1 MRRSFRLFLSVLT
14 VAVLG
19 TATAR
24 ADEGGVGDE
33 QAVALPTDLH
43 AGFLVADPGPA
54 FYSAYGHCALRLTCP
69 SHDLDYCFTFCMDA
83 TPKNYIDFFRGKA
96 YAQYACVATDTYMK
110 EYVDEGR
117 SVTVYDLN
125 LDAEQ
130 VRTLWQLL
138 DEEAMSRPHIYF
150 DMLRNH
156 CSSMSVRGMKR
167 CLGSDKLVF
176 DSLPEP
182 LCGSYRDYLHSMS
195 AERPWVDFIWSTMLG
210 AVGEEKGRTE
220 DKLAPPYLVEALQH
234 AHFVS
239 EEGAERPV
247 LTGQQEVLFTGQA
260 DYSRDGFPPI
270 VLFLILSAVALLVS
284 IGERLGKG
292 KKVAW
297 GFDALLLTVQTL
309 LGLVMVYLCFFSAL
323 CVGHKALIVLVLN
336 PLPFVLWLVARKK
349 RWYKKVWVVYAVV
362 LMAYVLLVFVT
373 PQVDIPHVLMALPL
387 LIRCGAKAIYRR

>member
-195 AERPWVDFIWSTMLG
+195 AEQPWVDFIWSTMLG

-220 DKLAPPYLVEALQH
+220 DKLAPPYLVEAL
-234 AHFVS
+234 
-239 EEGAERPV
+239 
-247 LTGQQEVLFTGQA
+247 
-260 DYSRDGFPPI
+260 
-270 VLFLILSAVALLVS
+270 
-284 IGERLGKG
+284 
-292 KKVAW
+292 
-297 GFDALLLTVQTL
+297 
-309 LGLVMVYLCFFSAL
+309 
-323 CVGHKALIVLVLN
+323 
-336 PLPFVLWLVARKK
+336 
-349 RWYKKVWVVYAVV
+349 
-362 LMAYVLLVFVT
+362 
-373 PQVDIPHVLMALPL
+373 
-387 LIRCGAKAIYRR
+387 

>member
-1 MRRSFRLFLSVLT
+1 M
-14 VAVLG
+14 
-19 TATAR
+19 
-24 ADEGGVGDE
+24 
-33 QAVALPTDLH
+33 
-43 AGFLVADPGPA
+43 
-54 FYSAYGHCALRLTCP
+54 
-69 SHDLDYCFTFCMDA
+69 
-83 TPKNYIDFFRGKA
+83 
-96 YAQYACVATDTYMK
+96 
-110 EYVDEGR
+110 
-117 SVTVYDLN
+117 
-125 LDAEQ
+125 
-130 VRTLWQLL
+130 
-138 DEEAMSRPHIYF
+138 
-150 DMLRNH
+150 
-156 CSSMSVRGMKR
+156 
-167 CLGSDKLVF
+167 
-176 DSLPEP
+176 
-182 LCGSYRDYLHSMS
+182 
-195 AERPWVDFIWSTMLG
+195 
-210 AVGEEKGRTE
+210 
-220 DKLAPPYLVEALQH
+220 
-234 AHFVS
+234 
-239 EEGAERPV
+239 

-260 DYSRDGFPPI
+260 DYTRDGFPPI